1 MDIYDPVGWAEYVV
15 VGDDSSESDL
25 VDAGVSTD
33 AAAARGKRWRMHNRL
48 WRPLIYISYML
59 NTYLFLKNGFK
70 DNKEV

>member
-1 MDIYDPVGWAEYVV
+1 M

-48 WRPLIYISYML
+48 
-59 NTYLFLKNGFK
+59 
-70 DNKEV
+70 